1 MITNKEIKKVV
12 SDLEYFTYGDS
23 DDLYSHYIVCETAQN
38 AIDLIKK
45 LAKEIGIESY
55 IIWTIL
61 K

>member
-1 MITNKEIKKVV
+1 MITNEEIEKVI

-45 LAKEIGIESY
+45 LAERIGIE
-55 IIWTIL
+55 IR
-61 K
+61 